1 MAADNS
7 KTHELTCTLAP
18 ADGKVMALC
27 QESDKIEPFSDLA
40 VPHSRSI
47 RELVQS
53 TRFQRRLGVPGVRDR
68 TRTDYTRSRPSV
80 ENPELPEALSSE
92 YTVGQDNALR
102 AVPTAVAR
110 IHFLSSPPPPPHT
123 HTHPLEAWSDVC

>member
-40 VPHSRSI
+40 MPHSRSI

-53 TRFQRRLGVPGVRDR
+53 TGSSVVSASPGCSLSLSLSLSLSRYVH
-68 TRTDYTRSRPSV
+68 TRTDYTRSRPPAA
-80 ENPELPEALSSE
+80 NPELPEALSSE
-92 YTVGQDNALR
+92 Y
-102 AVPTAVAR
+102 
-110 IHFLSSPPPPPHT
+110 
-123 HTHPLEAWSDVC
+123 

>member
-40 VPHSRSI
+40 MPHNRSI

-53 TRFQRRLGVPGVRDR
+53 TGSSVVSASPGCSLSRYVH
-68 TRTDYTRSRPSV
+68 TRTDYTRSRPSAK
-80 ENPELPEALSSE
+80 NPELSRGSLFG
-92 YTVGQDNALR
+92 V
-102 AVPTAVAR
+102 
-110 IHFLSSPPPPPHT
+110 
-123 HTHPLEAWSDVC
+123 

>member
-40 VPHSRSI
+40 MPHSRSI

-53 TRFQRRLGVPGVRDR
+53 TGSSVVSASPGCSLSLSRYVH
-68 TRTDYTRSRPSV
+68 TRTDYTRSRPPAA
-80 ENPELPEALSSE
+80 NPELPEALSSE
-92 YTVGQDNALR
+92 Y
-102 AVPTAVAR
+102 
-110 IHFLSSPPPPPHT
+110 
-123 HTHPLEAWSDVC
+123 